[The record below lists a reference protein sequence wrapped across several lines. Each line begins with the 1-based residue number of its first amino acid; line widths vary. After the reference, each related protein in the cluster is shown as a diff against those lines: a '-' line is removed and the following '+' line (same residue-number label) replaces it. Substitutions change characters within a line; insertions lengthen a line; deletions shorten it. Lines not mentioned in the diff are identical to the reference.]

1 MKKFTLLYIA
11 LIVLMASGLS
21 FSQFYVKLGGGYN
34 LGLNP
39 DNLGANSTG
48 GTSEVTSYE
57 AVNGSFGEGINFSGV
72 LGYELASNL
81 GLELDV
87 IYKLSTEF
95 EEKDQYGSET
105 STTTMKGSFLAFA
118 PTFVVSAPSQN
129 VSPYAKIGLL
139 IAIPTTEYEFVDNE
153 GNTGKAT
160 FNGGVEFGL
169 AGGAGILV
177 PISSKIDFYA
187 EVDFVSFNWKPDEV
201 EVTDP
206 DGETETFKFE
216 DEWTSDDDNTE
227 GPWYIPFS
235 NVGLNVGVQIGL

>member
-1 MKKFTLLYIA
+1 MKNFTLFYII
-11 LIVLMASGLS
+11 LVVLLTSGLS

-39 DNLGANSTG
+39 AQLGTNSTG

-57 AVNGSFGEGINFSGV
+57 AVNGSFGEGINFSGA
-72 LGYELASNL
+72 LGYGFASNL

-105 STTTMKGSFLAFA
+105 YTTTMNGSFLAFA
-118 PTFVVSAPSQN
+118 PTFLVSAPSQN

-139 IAIPTTEYEFVDNE
+139 VAIPASDYEFVDNE

-160 FNGGVEFGL
+160 FNGGIEFGL

-177 PISSKIDFYA
+177 PISSQIDIFA
-187 EVDFVSFNWKPDEV
+187 EVDFVTFNWKPDEV
-201 EVTDP
+201 EVTNP
-206 DGETETFKFE
+206 DGDTETYKFE

-227 GPWYIPFS
+227 GPYYIPFS
-235 NVGLNVGVQIGL
+235 NVGLNVGVQIGF